1 MRELLDEIFAGAT
14 DPIEAARRATR
25 PPLRRRFY
33 KHAHVQAS
41 EDDFFLALDGR
52 VVKTPAGRTLAI
64 PCRALAEALV
74 AEWEGQQTS
83 IDPLK
88 MPLTR
93 LASSII
99 DGVAQAPLE
108 VAAEVEKY
116 LASDLVYYRAESP
129 QGLVERQAAHWDP
142 ILGWASASLGARFVP
157 GTGMWHVDQ
166 PPPALGTARVAI
178 PHDPWPLGAVH
189 SITTLT
195 GSALIAL
202 AVSQAAL
209 SLEQAWSA
217 AHVDEDWNMELWGRD
232 ELALKQRAF
241 RRAEFDAAA
250 QVLQNV
256 VR

>member
-1 MRELLDEIFAGAT
+1 MRELLDGIFAGPI
-14 DPIEAARRATR
+14 DPVEAARRATR

-33 KHAHVQAS
+33 AHAHVQTD
-41 EDDFFLALDGR
+41 EGEFLLALDGR
-52 VVKTPAGRTLAI
+52 VVKTPGGRTLAA

-74 AEWEGQQTS
+74 GEWERQQSS

-99 DGVAQAPLE
+99 DGVARAPLE

-116 LASDLVYYRAESP
+116 LASDLVYYRAEGP
-129 QGLVERQAAHWDP
+129 QGLTERQAAHWDP
-142 ILGWASASLGARFVP
+142 ILDWASKSLGARFVP
-157 GTGMWHVDQ
+157 GAGIRHVDQ
-166 PPPALGTARVAI
+166 PPQALRAARAAI
-178 PHDPWPLGAVH
+178 PADPWPLGAVH

-209 SLEQAWSA
+209 SLDQAWAA

-232 ELALKQRAF
+232 ELALRHREF
-241 RRAEFDAAA
+241 RRAEFDVAA
-250 QVLQNV
+250 QVLRNV